1 MRGENYGRERMWR
14 LRRNMK
20 ERQDG
25 GCFKIGHALQSRPLF
40 VPVPRIGL
48 LMRGILTPHPF
59 GHVTK

>member
-1 MRGENYGRERMWR
+1 
-14 LRRNMK
+14 MK